1 MKEKFVEHNNRIKAK
16 NFAEYITGEELRKY
30 VASKVKK
37 YVGENPVIFD
47 RALGSGQL
55 EQYCNPEKIYGVEIQ
70 EESCSAAKENFINVD
85 IENKSFFN
93 YIRNNFVADC
103 VIMNPPFS
111 IKFKDLSEEEQAN
124 IKREFDWKKSGVV
137 DDIFVL
143 KSLKYTKRYGF
154 YILFPGVGYRSS
166 EKKFREI
173 IGNSLQELNMIENA
187 FEDTGIAVL
196 FIVIDKEKTNNKVIK
211 ELYDCK
217 AKTLLKIEKMD
228 LEEDFRWQP
237 TQLEKETKKID
248 IALLSDEINQLSL
261 NNLEKGLEVELF
273 RHRVFGEGDF
283 PNYLGAIKEI
293 VRKYERKYLIGDEE

>member
-1 MKEKFVEHNNRIKAK
+1 MFKEHNNRIKAK

-47 RALGSGQL
+47 GALGSGQL

-70 EESCSAAKENFINVD
+70 EESCSAAKENFINID

-187 FEDTGIAVL
+187 FEDTSIGVL
-196 FIVIDKEKTNNKVIK
+196 FIVIDKEKTDNKVIK

-217 AKTLLKIEKMD
+217 TKSLLKIEETD

-237 TQLEKETKKID
+237 TQLEKETE
-248 IALLSDEINQLSL
+248 EINIEELKDDLKRSFLGHIENSL
-261 NNLEKGLEVELF
+261 DLELF
-273 RHRVFGEGDF
+273 LFRTLGEGEF
-283 PNYLGAIKEI
+283 LSYLAAIKEI

>member
-1 MKEKFVEHNNRIKAK
+1 MFKEHNNRIKAK

-47 RALGSGQL
+47 GALGSGQL

-70 EESCSAAKENFINVD
+70 AESCEAAKENYPNVD

-93 YIRNNFVADC
+93 YMRNNFVADC

-111 IKFKDLSEEEQAN
+111 IKFKDLSEEEQEN
-124 IKREFDWKKSGVV
+124 IKNEFTWKKSGVV

-187 FEDTGIAVL
+187 FEDTSIGVL
-196 FIVIDKEKTNNKVIK
+196 FIVVDKEKTDNKVIK

-217 AKTLLKIEKMD
+217 TKNLLKIEKTE
-228 LEEDFRWQP
+228 LEEGFRWQP
-237 TQLEKETKKID
+237 TQLEKEIE
-248 IALLSDEINQLSL
+248 EINIEELKDDLKRSFLGHIENSL
-261 NNLEKGLEVELF
+261 DLELF
-273 RHRVFGEGDF
+273 LFRTLGEGEF
-283 PNYLGAIKEI
+283 LSYLAAIKEI

>member
-1 MKEKFVEHNNRIKAK
+1 MFKEHNNRIKAK
-16 NFAEYITGEELRKY
+16 NFAEYITGEELRRY

-37 YVGENPVIFD
+37 YVGENPTIFD
-47 RALGSGQL
+47 GALGSGQL
-55 EQYCNPEKIYGVEIQ
+55 EQYCNPKMIYGVEIQ
-70 EESCSAAKENFINVD
+70 AESCEAARENYPNAD

-93 YIRNNFVADC
+93 YMRNDFIADC

-111 IKFKDLSEEEQAN
+111 IKFKDLLEEEQSN
-124 IKREFDWKKSGVV
+124 IKSEFDWKKSGVV

-187 FEDTGIAVL
+187 FEDTSIGVL
-196 FIVIDKEKTNNKVIK
+196 FIVVDKEKTDNKVIK

-217 AKTLLKIEKMD
+217 AKNLLKIEETE

-237 TQLEKETKKID
+237 TQLEKEIE
-248 IALLSDEINQLSL
+248 EINIAELRDDLKRSYLGHIENSL
-261 NNLEKGLEVELF
+261 DLELF
-273 RHRVFGEGDF
+273 LFRMFGEGEF
-283 PNYLGAIKEI
+283 LNYLAAIKEI
-293 VRKYERKYLIGDEE
+293 VRKYERKYLTGE

>member
-16 NFAEYITGEELRKY
+16 NFAEYITGKDLRKY

-37 YVGENPVIFD
+37 YVGENPAIFD
-47 RALGSGQL
+47 GALGSGQL
-55 EQYCNPEKIYGVEIQ
+55 EQYCNPKMIYGVEIQ
-70 EESCSAAKENFINVD
+70 AESCEAAKENYPNVD
-85 IENKSFFN
+85 VENKSFFN
-93 YIRNNFVADC
+93 YTRDDFVADC

-111 IKFKDLSEEEQAN
+111 IKFKDLSEEEQTN
-124 IKREFDWKKSGVV
+124 IKNEFDWKKSGVV

-196 FIVIDKEKTNNKVIK
+196 FIVVDKEKTDNKVIK

-217 AKTLLKIEKMD
+217 AKSFLKIEEAE

-237 TQLEKETKKID
+237 TQLEKEIK
-248 IALLSDEINQLSL
+248 EINIAELRDDLKRSYLGHIENSL
-261 NNLEKGLEVELF
+261 DLELF
-273 RHRVFGEGDF
+273 LFRTFGEGEF
-283 PNYLGAIKEI
+283 LSYLAAIKEI
-293 VRKYERKYLIGDEE
+293 VRKYERKYLTGE

>member
-16 NFAEYITGEELRKY
+16 NFAEYITGKELREY
-30 VASKVKK
+30 VATKVKK
-37 YVGENPVIFD
+37 YVGENPIIFD
-47 RALGSGQL
+47 GAIGSGQL
-55 EQYCNPEKIYGVEIQ
+55 EQYCNPAKIYGVEIQ
-70 EESCSAAKENFINVD
+70 SESCEAVKENYLNVD

-93 YIRNNFVADC
+93 YMRNNFIADC

-124 IKREFDWKKSGVV
+124 IKSEFDWKKSGVV

-173 IGNSLQELNMIENA
+173 VGNSLQELNMIENA
-187 FEDTGIAVL
+187 FEDTSIGVL
-196 FIVIDKEKTNNKVIK
+196 FIVVDKEKTDNKVIK

-217 AKTLLKIEKMD
+217 TKNLLKIEETD
-228 LEEDFRWQP
+228 LEEDFRWQS
-237 TQLEKETKKID
+237 TQLEKEREKID
-248 IALLSDEINQLSL
+248 IVTLSDEINQLSL
-261 NNLEKGLEVELF
+261 SNLEKGLEVELF

-283 PNYLGAIKEI
+283 PNYLGAIKQI

>member
-16 NFAEYITGEELRKY
+16 NFAEYITGKELREY
-30 VASKVKK
+30 VATKVKK
-37 YVGENPVIFD
+37 YVGENPIIFD
-47 RALGSGQL
+47 GAIGSGQL
-55 EQYCNPEKIYGVEIQ
+55 EQYCNPAKIYGVEIQ
-70 EESCSAAKENFINVD
+70 SESCEAARENYPNAD

-93 YIRNNFVADC
+93 YMRNDFVADC

-111 IKFKDLSEEEQAN
+111 IKFKDLSEEEQTN
-124 IKREFDWKKSGVV
+124 IKIEFDWKRSGVV

-154 YILFPGVGYRSS
+154 YILFPGVGYRAS

-173 IGNSLQELNMIENA
+173 IGNNLQELNVIENA

-196 FIVIDKEKTNNKVIK
+196 FIIIDKEKTDSKVIK

-217 AKTLLKIEKMD
+217 AKSLLKIEETE
-228 LEEDFRWQP
+228 LEEDLRWQP
-237 TQLEKETKKID
+237 TQLEKEREKID
-248 IALLSDEINQLSL
+248 IALLSDEINGLSL
-261 NNLEKGLEVELF
+261 NNLEKSLEVELF

-283 PNYLGAIKEI
+283 PNYLGAIKQI

>member
-1 MKEKFVEHNNRIKAK
+1 MSFKEHNNRIKAK
-16 NFAEYITGEELRKY
+16 NFAEYITGEELRRY
-30 VASKVKK
+30 VAAKVKK
-37 YVGENPVIFD
+37 YVGENPTIFD
-47 RALGSGQL
+47 GALGSGQL
-55 EQYCNPEKIYGVEIQ
+55 EQYCNPAKIYGVEIQ
-70 EESCSAAKENFINVD
+70 SESCEAAKENYTNTD

-93 YIRNNFVADC
+93 YKRNDFVTDC

-111 IKFKDLSEEEQAN
+111 IKFKDLSEEEQTN
-124 IKREFDWKKSGVV
+124 IKNEFDWKKSGVV

-187 FEDTGIAVL
+187 FEDTSIGVL
-196 FIVIDKEKTNNKVIK
+196 FIVVDKEKTDNKVIK

-217 AKTLLKIEKMD
+217 TKNLLKIEETE

-237 TQLEKETKKID
+237 TQLEKEIE
-248 IALLSDEINQLSL
+248 EINIEELKDDLKRSFLGHIENSL
-261 NNLEKGLEVELF
+261 DLELF
-273 RHRVFGEGDF
+273 LFRTLGEGEF
-283 PNYLGAIKEI
+283 LSYLAAIKQI
-293 VRKYERKYLIGDEE
+293 VRKYEIKYLIGDEEW

>member
-16 NFAEYITGEELRKY
+16 NFAEYITGKELREY
-30 VASKVKK
+30 VATKVKK
-37 YVGENPVIFD
+37 YVGENPIIFD
-47 RALGSGQL
+47 GALGSGQL
-55 EQYCNPEKIYGVEIQ
+55 EQYCNPTKIYGVEIQ
-70 EESCSAAKENFINVD
+70 EESCNAAKENYSEID

-93 YIRNNFVADC
+93 YTRDDFVADC

-111 IKFKDLSEEEQAN
+111 IKFKDLSEEEQEN
-124 IKREFDWKKSGVV
+124 IKNEFTWKKSGVV

-154 YILFPGVGYRSS
+154 YILFHGVGYRRS

-173 IGNSLQELNMIENA
+173 IGNNLQELNMIENA

-196 FIVIDKEKTNNKVIK
+196 FVVIDKKKTDNKVIK

-217 AKTLLKIEKMD
+217 IKSLIKIEETE

-237 TQLEKETKKID
+237 TQLEKETEKID
-248 IALLSDEINQLSL
+248 IVMLSDEINQLSL

-293 VRKYERKYLIGDEE
+293 VRKYERKYLVGDEE

>member
-1 MKEKFVEHNNRIKAK
+1 MSFKEHNNRIKAK

-37 YVGENPVIFD
+37 YVGENPTIFD
-47 RALGSGQL
+47 GALGSGQL

-70 EESCSAAKENFINVD
+70 AESCEAAKENYSEID

-93 YIRNNFVADC
+93 FTRDNFVADC

-111 IKFKDLSEEEQAN
+111 IKFKDLSEEEQEN
-124 IKREFDWKKSGVV
+124 IRNEFSWKKSGVV

-143 KSLKYTKRYGF
+143 KSLKYTKKYGF

-187 FEDTGIAVL
+187 FEDTGISVL
-196 FIVIDKEKTNNKVIK
+196 FIVIDKEKTDNKVTK

-217 AKTLLKIEKMD
+217 TKSLLKIEETD

-237 TQLEKETKKID
+237 TQLEKETE
-248 IALLSDEINQLSL
+248 EINIEELKDDLKRSFLGHIENSL
-261 NNLEKGLEVELF
+261 DLELF
-273 RHRVFGEGDF
+273 LFRTLGEGEF
-283 PNYLGAIKEI
+283 LSYLAAIKEI

>member
-1 MKEKFVEHNNRIKAK
+1 MSFKEHNNRIKAK
-16 NFAEYITGEELRKY
+16 NFAEYITGEELRRY

-37 YVGENPVIFD
+37 YVGENPTIFD
-47 RALGSGQL
+47 GALGSGQL

-70 EESCSAAKENFINVD
+70 EESCSAAKENYTNTD

-93 YIRNNFVADC
+93 YKRNDFVTDC

-124 IKREFDWKKSGVV
+124 IKSEFDWKKSGVV

-143 KSLKYTKRYGF
+143 KSLKYTKKYGF

-173 IGNSLQELNMIENA
+173 IGNSLQELNMVENA

-196 FIVIDKEKTNNKVIK
+196 FIVVDKEKTDNRVIK

-217 AKTLLKIEKMD
+217 TKSLLKIEETK

-237 TQLEKETKKID
+237 TQLEKETEKID
-248 IALLSDEINQLSL
+248 IVMLSDEINQLSL

-273 RHRVFGEGDF
+273 RYRVFGEGDF
-283 PNYLGAIKEI
+283 TNYLGAIKEI

>member
-1 MKEKFVEHNNRIKAK
+1 MSFKEHNNRIKAK
-16 NFAEYITGEELRKY
+16 NFAEYITGEELRRY

-37 YVGENPVIFD
+37 YVGKNPTIFD
-47 RALGSGQL
+47 GALGSGQL
-55 EQYCNPEKIYGVEIQ
+55 EQYCDPKKIYGVEIQ
-70 EESCSAAKENFINVD
+70 AESCEAARENYPNAD

-93 YIRNNFVADC
+93 YMRNDFIADC

-111 IKFKDLSEEEQAN
+111 IKFKDLLEEEQSN
-124 IKREFDWKKSGVV
+124 IKSEFDWKKSGVV

-143 KSLKYTKRYGF
+143 KSLKYTKKYGF

-187 FEDTGIAVL
+187 FEDTSIGVL
-196 FIVIDKEKTNNKVIK
+196 FIVVDKEKTDNKVIK

-217 AKTLLKIEKMD
+217 AKNLLKIEETE

-237 TQLEKETKKID
+237 TQLEKEIE
-248 IALLSDEINQLSL
+248 EINIAELRDDLKRSYLGHIENSL
-261 NNLEKGLEVELF
+261 DLELF
-273 RHRVFGEGDF
+273 LFRMFGEGEF
-283 PNYLGAIKEI
+283 LNYLAAIKEI
-293 VRKYERKYLIGDEE
+293 VRKYERKYLTGE